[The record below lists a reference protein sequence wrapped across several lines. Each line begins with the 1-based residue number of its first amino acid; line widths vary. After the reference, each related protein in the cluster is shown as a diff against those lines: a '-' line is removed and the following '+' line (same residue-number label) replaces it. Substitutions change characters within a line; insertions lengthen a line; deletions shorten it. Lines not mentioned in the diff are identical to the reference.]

1 LFIWPLLGFAAVA
14 YAAHQDL
21 GIGGARTNDFFN
33 DWLNAALLYAAAA
46 VCLVGALRAKRSRA
60 PWVLVAIGIASW
72 AIGDTIWSIRFG
84 HSTTSPVA
92 SVSDVFWLAWYPLIV
107 VALVL
112 LVHDRVP
119 KFELHRWVD
128 GIVVM
133 VLVATPWVALFLQPV
148 SEHSHTSTLDEV
160 VAYMY
165 PLGDAAVFGATLGVY
180 ALMHWRPGRMWL
192 VFGLGLMLAGLA
204 DAVYSVQVLNHSY
217 DHDRI
222 YDALWAAAAL
232 LVAYAA
238 WEPHPG
244 KLVPEEATGWRA
256 IALPLAAQVL
266 AMGIQIYGYFHE
278 IPRVERI
285 LTLIILIITSVQIIV
300 TRPRAKAAG
309 GRGDR
314 GLLVED
320 QLVGEVG
327 EQQGEQA
334 PGDRPADRAQ
344 EPLLPVADEDDVE
357 QDPRQQDGVACDR
370 DPDGGSQ
377 ADDRSDDQTQDDPR
391 SDGEEVDRQPGALA
405 SDDRHEPRGADERRN
420 HEQTERPARA
430 ETEDRAHQLAPAP
443 QQQRIDDR
451 DRDVAGE
458 HVDRGI
464 PGIREHGPTRN
475 QRGAQ
480 RRGL

>member
-1 LFIWPLLGFAAVA
+1 LLIWPVLGFAAAA

-21 GIGGARTNDFFN
+21 GVGGASSNDFFN
-33 DWLNAALLYAAAA
+33 EWLNALLLFAAAA
-46 VCLVGALRAKRSRA
+46 VCLAGALHAKRSRA
-60 PWVLVAIGIASW
+60 PWILVAIGITSW
-72 AIGDTIWSIRFG
+72 AIGDALWSIRFG
-84 HSTTSPVA
+84 HRATSPVA
-92 SVSDVFWLAWYPLIV
+92 SVSDVFWLAWYPLIIA
-107 VALVL
+107 ALVL

-148 SEHSHTSTLDEV
+148 SQHAHTSTLDEV
-160 VAYMY
+160 IAYSY

-222 YDALWAAAAL
+222 YDALWAAGAL
-232 LVAYAA
+232 LVAYGA

-244 KLVPEEATGWRA
+244 KLEPQEATGWRA

-266 AMGIQIYGYFHE
+266 AMGIQVYGYFRS

-285 LTLIILIITSVQIIV
+285 LTLIILLITSVQIIL
-300 TRPRAKAAG
+300 TRPRARPRVA
-309 GRGDR
+309 RD
-314 GLLVED
+314 LLVED

-327 EQQGEQA
+327 EQQRQQA
-334 PGDRPADRAQ
+334 PGDRPAHRAQ
-344 EPLLPVADEDDVE
+344 ERLLPLTEEDNVDE
-357 QDPRQQDGVACDR
+357 DPRQQDRVEGDR
-370 DPDGGSQ
+370 DADRGSQ
-377 ADDRSDDQTQDDPR
+377 TDDRSDDQAQDDPR
-391 SDGEEVDRQPGALA
+391 PDGEEVDRQTRALA
-405 SDDRHEPRGADERRN
+405 PDDRHEARGADQRRD
-420 HEQTERPARA
+420 HEQPERPVGA
-430 ETEDRAHQLAPAP
+430 EAEDRAHQLAAAP
-443 QQQRIDDR
+443 QEQRIDER

-464 PGIREHGPTRN
+464 PGIREHGPAGN
-475 QRGAQ
+475 QRSAK
-480 RRGL
+480 R